1 MNSVIDTVMAHLDE
15 PQVEQIAGQLGT
27 SPDQARLAIEH
38 ALPLMVGGMAQ
49 NASTPQGAQELH
61 NALGDHAGQSLTDV
75 LSSVLG
81 GGAAPG
87 IGGTPASGMGDA
99 PASGLGGGILSH
111 IFGDK
116 QSAANQGLGHVTGL
130 GQNGAGA
137 LMAMLAPMIMAAL
150 ANHVQR
156 GGMNSGQLGGML
168 GQHSQDIQQQG
179 GVMGGLLS
187 AVLGSGGGNLDLSSL
202 MRSAGSMFGS
212 GMPR

>member
-1 MNSVIDTVMAHLDE
+1 MNSLIETVMAHFDDA
-15 PQVEQIAGQLGT
+15 QVEQVASQLGT

-49 NASTPQGAQELH
+49 NASTPQGAQQLH

-81 GGAAPG
+81 GG
-87 IGGTPASGMGDA
+87 GGASPSMGMDSGAQASGM
-99 PASGLGGGILSH
+99 GGGILSH
-111 IFGDK
+111 IFGDN
-116 QSAANQGLGHVTGL
+116 QGAANQGLGHVTGL
-130 GQNGAGA
+130 GQQGAGN
-137 LMAMLAPMIMAAL
+137 LMAMLAPIVMAAL

-156 GGMNSGQLGGML
+156 GGMSSGALGGML
-168 GQHSQDIQQQG
+168 GQQSGQIQQQG

-202 MRSAGSMFGS
+202 ARSAGSMFGTS
-212 GMPR
+212 AR